1 MVNIFMA
8 DKPIN
13 IYSNVVFDLNKKIS
27 NFIDGLNN
35 SNQIDLDDDGYPYL
49 ISVNRV
55 GPNFVV
61 HIVRNNKVEN
71 FILNTRKRKD
81 PITSW
86 NPQDGYQR
94 RGGKKVVSV
103 DTSADAPRRER
114 AKRSYESFERLTDQ
128 LLKD

>member
-1 MVNIFMA
+1 MA

-103 DTSADAPRRER
+103 DTSADTPRRER

>member
-1 MVNIFMA
+1 MT

-13 IYSNVVFDLNKKIS
+13 IYSNVVFDLNKKIG
-27 NFIDGLNN
+27 NFIDELNN
-35 SNQIDLDDDGYPYL
+35 TNQIDLDDDGYPYL

-71 FILNTRKRKD
+71 FILNTRKRKG

-86 NPQDGYQR
+86 DANDGFQR
-94 RGGKKVVSV
+94 RGGKKVISV

-114 AKRSYESFERLTDQ
+114 QKRSYESFERLMNQ
-128 LLKD
+128 ILKD